1 MFIILFII
9 IPCLIVL
16 YFNKKTKFHYEY
28 LLYQVFRA
36 LENIEPEPLRNK
48 IILEKTEMLYNE
60 NEIPSQAKFYKIL
73 TTKSDPDKL
82 FH

>member
-1 MFIILFII
+1 M
-9 IPCLIVL
+9 
-16 YFNKKTKFHYEY
+16 
-28 LLYQVFRA
+28 FRA